1 MFALK
6 DGILSM
12 PYVQKH
18 LDDPFFVSSENEQN
32 ELYKTIRFN
41 KNFVVLS
48 QALPKANYSL
58 PYLKPIDKNSL
69 ISELK
74 IHKKGSMSSSGK
86 KLKFPRIRE
95 KNFKGKKKFFSV
107 QKSLDSP
114 RLLDHLS
121 EPSDSADSGRN
132 HLKKKKKLESFFKN
146 CQIDMVS
153 Y

>member
-1 MFALK
+1 
-6 DGILSM
+6 M

-18 LDDPFFVSSENEQN
+18 LNDPFFVSFENEQN

-58 PYLKPIDKNSL
+58 PYLKPIDKNAL

-86 KLKFPRIRE
+86 NLKLPRIKE
-95 KNFKGKKKFFSV
+95 NHLKGKNKFFSV

-114 RLLDHLS
+114 RLLDHQS

-153 Y
+153 FLKFLIF